1 MKSHLHGLPFV
12 PIPEEYFV
20 FFQEVCYDVI
30 FSTYKQFKPYVH
42 SSALCILLH
51 TDGKNAK
58 LLGVHHASKA
68 NLHDVISW
76 ELELSNIYIC
86 LNINMDIHIRI
97 RI

>member
-1 MKSHLHGLPFV
+1 M
-12 PIPEEYFV
+12 Y
-20 FFQEVCYDVI
+20 
-30 FSTYKQFKPYVH
+30 
-42 SSALCILLH
+42 ILLH
-51 TDGKNAK
+51 YAFCCILMEKNAK